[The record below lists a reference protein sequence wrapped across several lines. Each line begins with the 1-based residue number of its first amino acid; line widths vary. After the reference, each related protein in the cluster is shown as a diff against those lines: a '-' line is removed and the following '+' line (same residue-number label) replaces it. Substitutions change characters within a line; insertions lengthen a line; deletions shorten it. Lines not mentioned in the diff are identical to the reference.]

1 MNKAE
6 QPIGVLDSGMGGI
19 SVLKELIS
27 LMPREDYLY
36 LGDSQNAP
44 YGVKSA
50 GQVTALTMARVAE
63 LLAQGAKAVVI
74 ACNTASSVALKP
86 LRANYPQVP
95 IIGMEPAL
103 KPAIQAFRHGRVLV
117 MATEMTLAEQKFR
130 QLLDKYREDAE
141 ILLLPAPGIVDYV
154 EQGVTQGGGLAEYL
168 GQLLRPYRRSPV
180 DGVVLGCT
188 HFSFVRQAIAQALGY
203 APAIFDGGPGTAR
216 QARRKLAEAGLLRP
230 GDGKGRAT
238 LGNTSPDPAMLA
250 LSQRLLQT
258 ALAENRA

>member
-27 LMPREDYLY
+27 LMPGEDYLY

-44 YGVKSA
+44 YGIKTA
-50 GQVTALTMARVAE
+50 KQVTALAMARVAE

-74 ACNTASSVALKP
+74 ACNTASSVALTP
-86 LRANYPQVP
+86 LRASYPQVP
-95 IIGMEPAL
+95 VIGMEPAL

-117 MATEMTLAEQKFR
+117 MATEMTLAEQKF
-130 QLLDKYREDAE
+130 QHLLNKYREEAE

-154 EQGVTQGGGLAEYL
+154 EQGVTEGGGLADYL
-168 GQLLRPYRRSPV
+168 DRLLRPYRKPAV

-188 HFSFVRQAIAQALGY
+188 HFPFVRQGIAQALGY
-203 APAIFDGGPGTAR
+203 TPAIFDGGLGTAR
-216 QARRKLAEAGLLRP
+216 QAQRKLAEAGLLRP
-230 GDGKGRAT
+230 TGGQGRAT
-238 LGNTSPDPAMLA
+238 LSNTSPDPAMLA

-258 ALAENRA
+258 ALAENRP